1 MRARFL
7 IPLDSRSRR
16 PNLFVVSE
24 HAGVEIQQGVKRP
37 HGARPFDPVWLRQD
51 LEGLVD
57 SLELSEPEKHFMRS
71 RWLEPLLWMEA
82 AAQRTRKR
90 YYALRGVIAVGAVI
104 VPALVSLNVI
114 GSAKTAILWVTFAVS
129 LVVGISAA
137 LDGFFRLGDR
147 WRHYRR
153 RVEELKAE
161 GWDFYE
167 LAGAYK
173 DEDDHQKAFPAFAA
187 KVQVILA
194 QEVEEFIAEIARAP
208 DGGKTTSAT

>member
-1 MRARFL
+1 M
-7 IPLDSRSRR
+7 
-16 PNLFVVSE
+16 PNLFVVSADASAE
-24 HAGVEIQQGVKRP
+24 NQQGVKRR

-51 LEGLVD
+51 LESIVD
-57 SLELSEPEKHFMRS
+57 SLTLSEAEKHFMRS

-90 YYALRGVIAVGAVI
+90 YYALRGVIALGAVI

-129 LVVGISAA
+129 LVVGLSAA
-137 LDGFFRLGDR
+137 LEGFFRLGER

-161 GWDFYE
+161 GWDYYE

-173 DEDDHQKAFPAFAA
+173 DAADHQAAFPAFAA

-194 QEVEEFIAEIARAP
+194 REVEEFIAEIARAP
-208 DGGKTTSAT
+208 ERGETQTSGT